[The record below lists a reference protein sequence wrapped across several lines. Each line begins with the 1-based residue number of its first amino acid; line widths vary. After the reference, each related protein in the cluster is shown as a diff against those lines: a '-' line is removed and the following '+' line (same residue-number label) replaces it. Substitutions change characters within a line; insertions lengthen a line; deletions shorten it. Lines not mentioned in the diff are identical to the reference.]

1 MRKLVLR
8 RACTLICLSIVVCAV
23 PRLLAQSS
31 SSENPPL
38 LLRFPTISKTQI
50 VFTYGDD
57 LWIVSREGGEA
68 RHLTSG
74 IGIEDLPAFSPDGT
88 LVAFTGEY
96 DGNRDVYVV
105 PAAGH
110 ASRLCAASAVAGGME
125 ALSRRSDLTHLDCRL
140 ERLERGESSA
150 REL

>member
-1 MRKLVLR
+1 MQKLFLR
-8 RACTLICLSIVVCAV
+8 RAGTLICLSIMVCAV
-23 PRLLAQSS
+23 PQLSAQSS

-74 IGIEDLPAFSPDGT
+74 IGIEDLPEFSPDGT

-96 DGNRDVYVV
+96 DGNRDV
-105 PAAGH
+105 
-110 ASRLCAASAVAGGME
+110 
-125 ALSRRSDLTHLDCRL
+125 
-140 ERLERGESSA
+140 
-150 REL
+150 